1 MRNFTHGWPQSGY
14 FFSKLRYVFAIF
26 EKGQGRP
33 PPPSIYA
40 PWDILKT
47 VQKTSVSL
55 LMRLNDYYEN
65 DVENKK

>member
-1 MRNFTHGWPQSGY
+1 MATIRVFFLQIKIRFSNFRKRAGETS
-14 FFSKLRYVFAIF
+14 
-26 EKGQGRP
+26 
-33 PPPSIYA
+33 PPSIYA

-55 LMRLNDYYEN
+55 LMKLNDYYEN